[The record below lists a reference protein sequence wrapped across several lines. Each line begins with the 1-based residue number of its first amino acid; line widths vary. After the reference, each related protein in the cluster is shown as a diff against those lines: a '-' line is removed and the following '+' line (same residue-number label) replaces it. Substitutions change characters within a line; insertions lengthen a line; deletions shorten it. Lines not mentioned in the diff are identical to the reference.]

1 MKIKKLLSLTVA
13 VLFMSFYT
21 FGQIEQA
28 ETPMFGT
35 SRGMSAAFSHN
46 FKIVSGT
53 AQTYQF
59 KIKNDGGGIMKIVDV
74 KMDEQVG
81 VTIVNKEIKNK
92 EDGIIVVTIDPT
104 ISKKGKFSKQVVVF
118 TEQRKPGIV
127 TKKEIT
133 FSVTGIVK

>member
-1 MKIKKLLSLTVA
+1 MKIKKFLTLAVA
-13 VLFMSFYT
+13 ILFMSFT
-21 FGQIEQA
+21 GFSQIEQA

-35 SRGMSAAFSHN
+35 TRGISAAFTHN
-46 FKIVSGT
+46 FKIVSGA
-53 AQTYQF
+53 AQTHQF

-74 KMDEQVG
+74 KMDEQLG
-81 VTIVNKEIKNK
+81 VTIVSKTIKSKET
-92 EDGIIVVTIDPT
+92 GVIVVTIDPT

-118 TEQRKPGIV
+118 TEQRKPGVV